1 MTEKLTA
8 MYISLMRKSMTN
20 GIIYFRLYA
29 TIGGFCSKGLFY
41 KMAERGREREGMR
54 EGRDSMHGRTDR
66 GARFTAVKPVKFAKV
81 KRNT

>member
-1 MTEKLTA
+1 MLQ
-8 MYISLMRKSMTN
+8 L
-20 GIIYFRLYA
+20 
-29 TIGGFCSKGLFY
+29 GGSVVQGLFY